1 MKVKYLKYVPL
12 EAMIELGLNMNEV
25 VFCSILM
32 AFSKDDKDF
41 RAGSKNI
48 SESMGVSGS
57 TIKRIVTSLQKKKL
71 INVASGFKQR
81 NANTYYPT
89 SKLKALYSQNGLID
103 KTKMVPHTTTKVVYN
118 NEKKVGTFS
127 VPPSLRKKWEE
138 YNHLYGKSYADNAIQ
153 RFMNNDI

>member
-12 EAMIELGLNMNEV
+12 QAMIELELNMNEV

-32 AFSKDDKDF
+32 AFSRDDKDF
-41 RAGSKNI
+41 RAGAENI
-48 SESMGVSGS
+48 SESMGISGS

-103 KTKMVPHTTTKVVYN
+103 KTKMVPHTTTKVVYS
-118 NEKKVGTFS
+118 NEKKEGTFS

-138 YNHLYGKSYADNAIQ
+138 YNHLYGKTYADNAIK
-153 RFMNNDI
+153 RLINLNI